1 MLCWWIY
8 SGRSGSWCV
17 PVSGSWGCFETCD
30 AASMG
35 GSRWYEQ
42 TILSFSP
49 LVSSHWSRPSFRL
62 TSASVK
68 VPKLCHSIFEC
79 RLPSLIWCP
88 SASGAERWC
97 PPQLQLSFNGGSL
110 PLLWPTDT
118 FKSSA
123 YLCGSMFLTIE
134 SCLHSS
140 LALLV
145 LSTSKKQNKRQ
156 DVWQLSIICCLFRQ
170 SWLMWICKY
179 L

>member
-1 MLCWWIY
+1 
-8 SGRSGSWCV
+8 
-17 PVSGSWGCFETCD
+17 
-30 AASMG
+30 MG

-88 SASGAERWC
+88 SASGAERWY
-97 PPQLQLSFNGGSL
+97 PPQLQLSLMEEACHFYDPPTLLKAQPTSVVACFLLLRAVCIHPSL
-110 PLLWPTDT
+110 
-118 FKSSA
+118 
-123 YLCGSMFLTIE
+123 FL
-134 SCLHSS
+134 SYRL
-140 LALLV
+140 
-145 LSTSKKQNKRQ
+145 KKQNKRQ
-156 DVWQLSIICCLFRQ
+156 NVWQLSIICCLFRQ
-170 SWLMWICKY
+170 SWLTWICKY